1 MKRKLLVA
9 LSGAA
14 LITAGLYGITL
25 WLAHRMVDNQLEALV
40 ESGAYE
46 QVDYASLWLLPT
58 GSLRMSALHLE
69 QAGNKLVINDIA
81 ISDIDFF
88 HQTPWH
94 MTLSATGLHF
104 PDGLPD
110 LSGTGNRV
118 METVLK
124 EFSADNT
131 LPLQLQYSYNYN
143 PGNSEQIVYNTSLVL
158 PDWFKLV
165 VNTETRNLPL
175 NSLQVMRETQ
185 DPAAATLLQQRA
197 LAAASLPHAELRLT
211 DQGFVTRLVDMTA
224 QRMGTPAPNL
234 REQLKSQMQNY
245 YLFLPASVQGTAM
258 QVGNELA
265 AFVDGGKTLALT
277 IKPAY
282 DGKLDLLQPEVM
294 GLVLTGNFD
303 RAVELLH
310 LQIHAD

>member
-9 LSGAA
+9 LSASA
-14 LITAGLYGITL
+14 LLVAGLYGTAL
-25 WLAHRMVDNQLEALV
+25 LLARQMVDGQLETLV
-40 ESGAYE
+40 QSGAY
-46 QVDYASLWLLPT
+46 QRADYASLWLLPSGT
-58 GSLRMSALHLE
+58 LRISGLHVEQQGSE
-69 QAGNKLVINDIA
+69 LVINDIA
-81 ISDIDFF
+81 ISNIDFL

-118 METVLK
+118 METVLQ

-131 LPLQLQYSYNYN
+131 LPLQLQYSYSYN
-143 PGNSEQIVYNTSLVL
+143 PANTEQIIYNTSLAL

-165 VNTETRNLPL
+165 IDTETRNLPL
-175 NSLQVMRETQ
+175 DTLQTIRETQ
-185 DPAAATLLQQRA
+185 DQAAAALLQQGA
-197 LAAASLPHAELRLT
+197 LAAAMLPRAELRLT
-211 DQGFVTRLVDMTA
+211 DDGFVSKLVDMTA
-224 QRMGTPAPNL
+224 QRMGTPPPAL

-245 YLFLPASVQGTAM
+245 HLFLPASLKDLAM

-265 AFVDGGKTLALT
+265 VFLDGNKTLALT

-282 DGKLDLLQPEVM
+282 DGKLELLQPEIM
-294 GLVLTGNFD
+294 GVVLTGNFD
-303 RAVELLH
+303 RAVELLQ
-310 LQIHAD
+310 LQVKAE